1 MRGDINIV
9 LGKTESIQIP
19 KAIFNTS
26 EHYQLVYSTFKDL
39 IEQEGMNQLFS
50 DFYDIVGVPIA
61 IIDLHA
67 NVLASS
73 NWNPICTQFHR
84 VNSYTCAKCIES
96 DISLAN
102 DLQDGKLFNIY
113 RCQNGM
119 TDSAS
124 PIIIDNEHIANLF
137 VGQFLMEKPNI
148 DFFSEQADKYGFD
161 KKSYIEALLNTPIL
175 SKEKSE
181 SILNFL
187 VRFAKLFG
195 VLGLEKLRDQKVSS
209 QLLELNNTLEFKVHE
224 RTLELQK
231 SQTKLEENERFMI
244 NLINSMEQFVITTDG
259 RTLTSANAK
268 VMEFFEVKTVSEFI
282 QNYGNCI
289 CDTFNTNASNGFLQ
303 KNIDGVNWLDFVE
316 NNHNFTHKAMI
327 TKDDVDYVFS
337 VNVTK
342 LFNGNENRLAVLTD
356 ITQIEIIKKSM
367 EENAD
372 FLQNIIDIF
381 PYPVFFKG
389 TDLRMK
395 GVNKAYEEA
404 FGADRNSLIGKHTLE
419 LEYLS
424 LDDRLHYHAEDEEL
438 LGKGTFIRKQIPTKY
453 TDGEIHHT
461 LYWKKGF
468 YDRNNNPGGIIGI
481 FVDLTEL
488 IETKDQLQTAH
499 THLQEYVYFIQ
510 ELIDTIPYPVF
521 YKGEDS
527 RFLGFNQ
534 AYEKTFG
541 IDRNMLIGKRVLD
554 LDYLPIEDRII
565 YQAEDEQ
572 VIASIGEIHK
582 EMPIPYS
589 DGKVHDTLYY
599 VKGFK
604 KHDGTPGGLIGT
616 FVDITELKNAKKAAE
631 DAAQAK
637 SAFLANMS
645 HEIRTPMNAIIGFTD
660 LLKDQISEPRLI
672 KYITTIQSAGKT
684 LLELINDILDLSKIE
699 SGKMSIT
706 KRPTNITDLI
716 QEIGSI
722 FSVNIGKKDLILI
735 IDCDETLPSSLLLDS
750 TRLRQVIFNLIGNA
764 VKFTE
769 EGYIKLSAKT
779 IAIDDHHSQVD
790 LEITVEDT
798 GIGISENQIDKIFN
812 IFEQQEGQD
821 TRKYGGTGLGLAI
834 SRRLCEAMGGK
845 LKVKSAI
852 GKGSKFIV
860 QLYEIDISSAI
871 AENIHERIHYANTE
885 NIIFEP
891 KTILIVDDV
900 EDNLELIQKYFENT
914 AITTILATNGLEAV
928 ETVKK
933 HPIDLIITDIRMP
946 VMDGYEAAKQIKN
959 IYPSLPIIALTA
971 SVMYKEFEKIKSS
984 NFDGYLRKP
993 VFRQELFS
1001 EIINFLPTS
1010 IKQYTPSVNEN
1021 NREISN
1027 YNSEI
1032 TEELL
1037 TLLNAPMLD
1046 LCHQAIQSQSIT
1058 DVRAFAES
1066 INALCNQYEIFI
1078 LSEYTTNVIQA
1089 IDSFDIVLIE
1099 KLLNQYQQII
1109 YTLST
1114 KKLG

>member
-1 MRGDINIV
+1 MKGDIGIV
-9 LGKTESIQIP
+9 LGKTQSIQIP
-19 KAIFNTS
+19 KAVFNAS
-26 EHYQLVYSTFKDL
+26 ENYQLVYSTFKDL

-84 VNSYTCAKCIES
+84 VNSETCAKCIES

-102 DLQDGKLFNIY
+102 DLKDGRLFNIY

-137 VGQFLMEKPNI
+137 VGQFLTEKPDI
-148 DFFSEQADKYGFD
+148 DFFSKQADKYGFD
-161 KKSYIEALLNTPIL
+161 KKSYLEALLNTPII

-187 VRFAKLFG
+187 VRFANLFG
-195 VLGLEKLRDQKVSS
+195 VLGLEKLRDQKASS
-209 QLLELNNTLEFKVHE
+209 QLLELNNTLEFRVHE

-231 SQTKLEENERFMI
+231 SQIKLEENERFMN

-268 VMEFFEVKTVSEFI
+268 VLEFFEVKTVSEFI

-289 CDTFNTNASNGFLQ
+289 CDTFNTNAPKGFLQ
-303 KNIDGVNWLDFVE
+303 KNNDGLHWLDFIE
-316 NNHNFTHKAMI
+316 NNKNITHKAMI
-327 TKDDVDYVFS
+327 TKDNINYVFS

-342 LFNGNENRLAVLTD
+342 LFNSHENSLAVFTD
-356 ITQIEIIKKSM
+356 ITEIETIKKSV

-389 TDLRMK
+389 SDLRMK

-404 FGADRNSLIGKHTLE
+404 FGSDRHNLLGKHTLE

-424 LDDRLHYHAEDEEL
+424 LDDRLKYHAEDEEL
-438 LGKGTFIRKQIPTKY
+438 LGKETFIRKQIPTQY
-453 TDGEIHHT
+453 ADGKIHHT

-468 YDRNNNPGGIIGI
+468 LDKNGSPGGIIGI

-488 IETKDQLQTAH
+488 IETKEQLQIAH
-499 THLQEYVYFIQ
+499 TNLQEYVYFIQ

-527 RFLGFNQ
+527 RFLGFNK

-541 IDRNMLIGKRVLD
+541 IDRNVLIGKRVLD

-565 YQAEDEQ
+565 YQAEDEH
-572 VIASIGEIHK
+572 VIANIGEVHK

-604 KHDGTPGGLIGT
+604 KHDGMPGGLIGT

-637 SAFLANMS
+637 AAFLANMS

-660 LLKDQISEPRLI
+660 LLKDQVSEPRLK

-684 LLELINDILDLSKIE
+684 LIELINDILDLSKIE

-706 KRPTNITDLI
+706 KKPTNIIDLI
-716 QEIGSI
+716 QEIGNI
-722 FSVNIGKKDLILI
+722 FSVNISKKDLTLI

-769 EGYIKLSAKT
+769 KGYIKLSIKT
-779 IAIDDHHSQVD
+779 IAIDDHQSQID
-790 LEITVEDT
+790 IEITVEDT
-798 GIGISENQIDKIFN
+798 GIGISESQIDKIFN
-812 IFEQQEGQD
+812 IFEQHEGQD

-834 SRRLCEAMGGK
+834 SKRLCEAMGGK
-845 LKVKSAI
+845 LKVKSTI

-871 AENIHERIHYANTE
+871 AENIYELMPNADTE

-891 KTILIVDDV
+891 KTVLIVDDV
-900 EDNLELIQKYFENT
+900 EDNLELIEKYFENT
-914 AITTILATNGLEAV
+914 AITTILATNGLEAI
-928 ETVKK
+928 ERVKQN
-933 HPIDLIITDIRMP
+933 PIDLIITDIRMP

-959 IYPSLPIIALTA
+959 MYPSLPIIALTA
-971 SVMYKEFEKIKSS
+971 SVMYKEFEKVKSS

-1001 EIINFLPTS
+1001 EIMNFLPTS
-1010 IKQYTPSVNEN
+1010 IKQYSSSTNDN
-1021 NREISN
+1021 NSEISN
-1027 YNSEI
+1027 YASEI

-1037 TLLNAPMLD
+1037 NILNGSLLD
-1046 LCHQAIQSQSIT
+1046 LCHQAIQSQNIS
-1058 DVRAFAES
+1058 DVRTFAES
-1066 INALCNQYEIFI
+1066 ISGLCNRYKIYP
-1078 LSEYTTNVIQA
+1078 LSEYAANVLEA

-1099 KLLNQYQQII
+1099 KLLNQYKQII

-1114 KKLG
+1114 KRLG